1 MEIVFENE
9 LFWYIRQAD
18 TRVLAAIERGFQ
30 VEVGNIEGVETR
42 VAARQDTV
50 YKDLDEFQGDSGC
63 ANIPS
68 IENVITT
75 YGDTSLVGVRFL
87 GLDLAYYFSVVD
99 FFSAFSRNVFEPD
112 DK

>member
-1 MEIVFENE
+1 MG
-9 LFWYIRQAD
+9 YPKAD
-18 TRVLAAIERGFQ
+18 THVITSIERGAH
-30 VEVGNIEGVETR
+30 VEVGNTKRGKPG
-42 VAARQDTV
+42 VAARQDTDD
-50 YKDLDEFQGDSGC
+50 KDLDEFQGDSGC